1 MRRVLA
7 VDYGRRRIGL
17 AVSDPLGITAQ
28 GLDTLEVRSRN
39 LAAAEVS
46 RVARE
51 REAGEIVVGLPLNM
65 DGTAGPMA
73 EEVRAFAAE
82 LEERTG
88 LPVALRDERLTSAAA
103 HRTAREMEVR
113 LRGRKGAID
122 RMSAVLILQGYLER
136 RHA

>member
-51 REAGEIVVGLPLNM
+51 R
-65 DGTAGPMA
+65 